1 MVLIVHGFP
10 NMISALRFEWA
21 WQHPRKSRRLNH
33 LPPKTKQEKLFP
45 YHIKLLSNML
55 NLGPWCRLS
64 LNVRWLRPDLKE
76 NVDFCNDLPP
86 PMHMSITYGPIK
98 AIRKKLSTMKKC
110 QRYESRYTNGRVPL
124 CFML

>member
-33 LPPKTKQEKLFP
+33 LPQKKKQEKLFP

-98 AIRKKLSTMKKC
+98 AIKKKLSTVKKG
-110 QRYESRYTNGRVPL
+110 QRSPSRYINRAVPL
-124 CFML
+124 CFMS